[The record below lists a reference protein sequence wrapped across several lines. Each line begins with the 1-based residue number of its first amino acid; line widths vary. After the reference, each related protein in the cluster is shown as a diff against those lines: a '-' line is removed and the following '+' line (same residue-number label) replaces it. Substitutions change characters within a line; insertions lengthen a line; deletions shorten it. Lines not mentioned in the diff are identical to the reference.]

1 MGNLSQVCLV
11 SPLHDP
17 DGRITEIL
25 EKYSPLLEHLY
36 HGCIA
41 VNVTETTSPKTL
53 AAMKEAKI
61 KFSIQAKKD
70 VKNIGD
76 NYKGAL
82 KLGLDFNSSHFHLMD
97 FDRAL
102 HWTKR
107 FPRELRKVIGKIPS
121 YKGLLSFIRTK
132 RAFESH
138 PFIQRS
144 TEIIANVL
152 ASKVAGFDIDIMSG
166 SFGLD
171 KNSANLVL
179 QNSKEKGIG
188 FYAEILKI
196 AIKNRTPIK
205 TIIVEG
211 LEWET
216 PDQYQNEIQKDGYS
230 AWLKRFESLTEWKK
244 RLAIIEESKKVLV
257 T

>member
-1 MGNLSQVCLV
+1 MNNLNQVCLT

-17 DGRITEIL
+17 EGRITEIF
-25 EKYSPLLEHLY
+25 EKYSSELLRLY
-36 HGCIA
+36 NGFVAI
-41 VNVTETTSPKTL
+41 NVTETTSPKTL
-53 AAMKEAKI
+53 EAIRKTKI
-61 KFSIQAKKD
+61 KFSIQDKKN

-76 NYKGAL
+76 NYKNAL
-82 KLGLDFNSSHFHLMD
+82 SLGLDFPSSHFHLMD

-107 FPRELRKVIGKIPS
+107 FPRELRKVIGKMSS
-121 YKGLLSFIRTK
+121 YEGLLSFIRTK

-144 TEIIANVL
+144 TEIVTNAL
-152 ASKVAGFDIDIMSG
+152 ASKVVGFDVDIMSG

-171 KNSANLVL
+171 KNFANLVL
-179 QNSKEKGIG
+179 QNSKEKGVGI
-188 FYAEILKI
+188 YAEILKI
-196 AIKNRTPIK
+196 ALKNEIPIK

-216 PDQYQNEIQKDGYS
+216 PDQYQNEIGKDGYI
-230 AWLKRFESLTEWKK
+230 AWLKKFESLTEWK
-244 RLAIIEESKKVLV
+244 RRIALIEESTKVLIP
-257 T
+257 